1 MSDYRTIIGLEVH
14 VELAT
19 KTKTFCSCANDGIGA
34 MPNTL
39 TCPVCLGL
47 PGAVPSVNKRA
58 IELTIMAGLLL
69 NAKIS
74 NRIMFE
80 RKTFDTIDMPKGY
93 QLCQFTRPI
102 GVGGQV
108 VLKSGKTIL
117 FNRIHLEEDAGKLIH
132 KDNVTLIDYNRSGAP
147 ILELVTEP
155 MEMTT
160 EEVLEFLDTLRHILI
175 IGGISE
181 CRMEVGEFRYDVN
194 MSVSQTSALG
204 TRIELKNLTSTSAL
218 INAIS
223 YEKERQIEALERG
236 ERLSPETR
244 VWSEEFEKT
253 YLARAKEDISDY
265 RHFPDPDL
273 SIISI
278 SRADINRLKAE
289 LPESY
294 QSRVARYAARGFEPR
309 QIEILTSSKAICDFM
324 DETCK
329 YTSHKEEVYN
339 WLSGEMLR
347 VHRNMN
353 RQDFSSIIAPEELA
367 KIVNMIMLGD
377 ITRTNAKELF
387 DQVVETGRS
396 VATIV
401 KEQEMMGVVT
411 SEEIG
416 QILTQILSASPGLV
430 DDYVFDRHNVSN
442 HIIGLVKNITNGK
455 ALAKDVLE
463 MLDDMFD
470 TRVE

>member
-1 MSDYRTIIGLEVH
+1 M
-14 VELAT
+14 
-19 KTKTFCSCANDGIGA
+19 
-34 MPNTL
+34 
-39 TCPVCLGL
+39 
-47 PGAVPSVNKRA
+47 
-58 IELTIMAGLLL
+58 LL
-69 NAKIS
+69 S
-74 NRIMFE
+74 
-80 RKTFDTIDMPKGY
+80 
-93 QLCQFTRPI
+93 
-102 GVGGQV
+102 
-108 VLKSGKTIL
+108 
-117 FNRIHLEEDAGKLIH
+117 
-132 KDNVTLIDYNRSGAP
+132 
-147 ILELVTEP
+147 
-155 MEMTT
+155 
-160 EEVLEFLDTLRHILI
+160 
-175 IGGISE
+175 
-181 CRMEVGEFRYDVN
+181 
-194 MSVSQTSALG
+194 
-204 TRIELKNLTSTSAL
+204 
-218 INAIS
+218 IS

-273 SIISI
+273 SIIAI

-309 QIEILTSSKAICDFM
+309 QREILTSSKAICDFM